1 MKVIFLLSKKWQRTT
16 KKSMAGTQ
24 GRSGRKEAPGRVFK
38 FFFYYRYVPGQ
49 DPPGLETLLE
59 AIVASQGAK
68 RRDILRSALLGG
80 AQQAQDTADRAEDS
94 QATGLLNAMFDEF

>member
-1 MKVIFLLSKKWQRTT
+1 
-16 KKSMAGTQ
+16 MAGIQ

-49 DPPGLETLLE
+49 DPPELEALLE
-59 AIVASQGAK
+59 AIVANQGAK

-80 AQQAQDTADRAEDS
+80 AQQARDTAGRAEDS
-94 QATGLLNAMFDEF
+94 QATGLLEAMFDEF